1 MGIENSIAAASVSM
15 SQAKVQT
22 SVDIALMKKSMDQQ
36 EEMAATLIQDM
47 MSSIPAPAGTGNFID
62 ILA

>member
-22 SVDIALMKKSMDQQ
+22 SVNIALMKKSMDQQ
-36 EEMAATLIQDM
+36 EAMAVSLVQDM
-47 MSSIPAPAGTGNFID
+47 MESIPAPVGTGDFID